1 MKFGALD
8 EPTANCGA
16 PNKRPFPLT
25 ERRPQGEVEATPTL
39 PEVFTMR
46 CVVVVEPMTNS
57 GPATLFGLMEKKPHG
72 VEVPMPVKPVF
83 KIARAVIVVVP
94 IPEAVEVE
102 R

>member
-1 MKFGALD
+1 MPINPLLN
-8 EPTANCGA
+8 TA
-16 PNKRPFPLT
+16 
-25 ERRPQGEVEATPTL
+25 
-39 PEVFTMR
+39 R

-57 GPATLFGLMEKKPHG
+57 GPATLFGFMEKNPHG